1 MKIIVFAGVLLLSLS
16 LTSCGVLNE
25 AFCAPNCHTQAHN
38 SSSLVD
44 FLYPKGQMPPAQNTI
59 PQLHVPLRVGLA
71 FLPPTGY
78 NPNATLDAAQR
89 AQLLDRITARF
100 KDKPFVAQIV
110 TIPDYYLASNRGFSG
125 LEAVQRLYTIDVMAL
140 VSYDQ
145 VTHQDDNKLSL
156 GYITIVGAYV
166 LKGTGH
172 DVSTLV
178 DLAVVDPQTKSL
190 ILRAGGTNTVHG
202 SSTLIDSASD
212 TRNASAASF
221 NAATDDMIGHFDVA
235 LTQFQEDVKAGKA
248 NVQVV
253 NRNGGGGGGGGAMGW
268 IWLMMMLPFAVAAV
282 AGRRQSIPRSD

>member
-1 MKIIVFAGVLLLSLS
+1 MKIWILAGVLSLS
-16 LTSCGVLNE
+16 FSLAGCAEMNE
-25 AFCAPNCHTQAHN
+25 FFCTPNCHAQSRN

-44 FLYPKGQMPPAQNTI
+44 FLYPKGQEPPAQNSI

-71 FLPPTGY
+71 FLPSTGF
-78 NPNATLDAAQR
+78 NPAATLDAAQR
-89 AQLLDRITARF
+89 EQLLNRISERF
-100 KDKPFVAQIV
+100 KGRSFVAQIV
-110 TIPDYYLASNRGFSG
+110 VIPDYYLATNRGFSG
-125 LEAVQRLYTIDVMAL
+125 LEAVQRLYSIDVMAL

-145 VTHQDDNKLSL
+145 IMHEDDNKLSL

-221 NAATDDMIGHFDVA
+221 NAETDDMIGHFDVA

-253 NRNGGGGGGGGAMGW
+253 NRNGGG
-268 IWLMMMLPFAVAAV
+268 
-282 AGRRQSIPRSD
+282 